1 MKNLK
6 QIALGLIVG
15 AMAIGFNSFVNAN
28 HNTYVKHHRVVKV
41 GMITDDYIVQ
51 PSLNNFQEN
60 ASPTPSDCHST
71 ATLQCIYD
79 VTTTGQTNIPDKPSY
94 TAANINSYVSSG
106 YLVAD
111 PNSSKSL
118 Y

>member
-1 MKNLK
+1 MKNFK
-6 QIALGLIVG
+6 QVALGLMVG
-15 AMAIGFNSFVNAN
+15 AMAIGFSSFTNAH
-28 HNTYVKHHRVVKV
+28 HNTFVKHHSAKA

-51 PSLNNFQEN
+51 PTLNNFQEN
-60 ASPTPSDCHST
+60 ASPVSSNCHST

-79 VTTTGQTNIPDKPSY
+79 VTTSGQSNIPDQASY
-94 TAANINSYVSSG
+94 TATNINSYVTAG

-111 PNSSKSL
+111 GDSNPSL

>member
-1 MKNLK
+1 MKNFK
-6 QIALGLIVG
+6 QLALGLMVG
-15 AMAIGFNSFVNAN
+15 ALAISFSAFTNAN
-28 HNTYVKHHRVVKV
+28 NNTFVKHHRAVKA

-51 PSLNNFQEN
+51 PTLNNFQEN
-60 ASPTPSDCHST
+60 ASPTSSNCHGT

-79 VTTTGQTNIPDKPSY
+79 VTSSGQTNIPDQASY
-94 TAANINSYVSSG
+94 TASNINSYVAAG

-111 PNSSKSL
+111 PNSHASL